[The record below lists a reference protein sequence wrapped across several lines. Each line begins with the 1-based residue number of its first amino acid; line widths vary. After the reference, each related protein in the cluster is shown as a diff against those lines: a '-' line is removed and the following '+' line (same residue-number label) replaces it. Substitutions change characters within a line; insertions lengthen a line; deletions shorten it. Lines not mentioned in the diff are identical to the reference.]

1 MPHGDAEPGCADGER
16 RVREP
21 EPVPA
26 GRQLRRVCPAVEPS
40 ADPGGEVSAGLPVE
54 APGLPVEGL
63 APDVDAADQP
73 PVRACRS
80 ERPGWAGAHRHGA
93 VRPRRR
99 VNRRERPPDR
109 WC

>member
-1 MPHGDAEPGCADGER
+1 MAYGEAEPGRADGES

-21 EPVPA
+21 DVPLPGRALPRRACHEPGREPA
-26 GRQLRRVCPAVEPS
+26 PEPARDDVAPE
-40 ADPGGEVSAGLPVE
+40 EL
-54 APGLPVEGL
+54 APGR
-63 APDVDAADQP
+63 P
-73 PVRACRS
+73 PACRS

-99 VNRRERPPDR
+99 TNRRERPPDR

>member
-1 MPHGDAEPGCADGER
+1 MAHGEAEPGRADGES

-21 EPVPA
+21 DVALPGRALPRRACHEAAREPAPELA
-26 GRQLRRVCPAVEPS
+26 RDEATAEESATGR
-40 ADPGGEVSAGLPVE
+40 
-54 APGLPVEGL
+54 
-63 APDVDAADQP
+63 P
-73 PVRACRS
+73 PACRS

-99 VNRRERPPDR
+99 TSRRERPPDR